1 VSPGTRR
8 NDDGRVTT
16 VAVLGLGAMGSRI
29 ARRLLDTGHDVVV
42 WNRTASRAEPLVA
55 AGAVAAGS
63 PAEAA
68 RRVEAVITMLADPD
82 ALRAVTEG
90 PDGIAAGAI
99 AGTTVIE
106 MSTVGPAAIR
116 WLASA
121 LPDRVRLIDA
131 PVLGSLNEAEAGSLK
146 VFIGG
151 PDDLVDRWV
160 PVLSALGSPIHI
172 GPLGSGASVKLV
184 ANATLVGTLTL
195 LGEVLAL
202 ADRLGLPRERT
213 FEVLEATPLA
223 AQAARRREALTT
235 SEFPKHFGLSLARK
249 DAELVVAAADEHAL
263 EVPVLEAARRW
274 FTEADT
280 ASWGDR
286 DYSEVLRWIFAER
299 ETG

>member
-1 VSPGTRR
+1 
-8 NDDGRVTT
+8 VTT
-16 VAVLGLGAMGSRI
+16 VAVIGLGAMGSRI
-29 ARRLLDTGHDVVV
+29 ARRLLDSGHDVVV

-63 PAEAA
+63 PADAA

-90 PDGIAAGAI
+90 PDGIAAGAT

-121 LPDRVRLIDA
+121 LPDRVRVIDA
-131 PVLGSLNEAEAGSLK
+131 PVLGSLNEAETGSLK

-160 PVLSALGSPIHI
+160 PVISALGSPIHI

-195 LGEVLAL
+195 LGEVVAL

-223 AQAARRREALTT
+223 AQAARRREALAKG
-235 SEFPKHFGLSLARK
+235 EYPKHFGLSLARK
-249 DAELVVAAADEHAL
+249 DAELVVEAGDEHAQ

-274 FTEADT
+274 FAEADA

-286 DYSEVLRWIFAER
+286 DYSEVLRWIFGER